1 MEVSRHWRLQGQ
13 RYNLTGTACTRCGKQ
28 FFTPRPVCDECSA
41 PTADLYTFETRR
53 TRREYSPVVE
63 PAQR

>member
-13 RYNLTGTACTRCGKQ
+13 RYNLTGSVCTDCGKQ
-28 FFTPRPVCDECSA
+28 FFTPRPVCDECHA
-41 PTADLYTFETRR
+41 PVVDLYTFETRR
-53 TRREYSPVVE
+53 PRRQATPVYE